1 MASKLL
7 MDTPSERFVAAKNRQ
22 KFAATQLFESGYAFP
37 FDEFQ
42 VTACHAIESGK
53 GVLVAAPTGA
63 GKTIVGEFAAHLAI
77 KQGSKCFYTTPI
89 KALSNQKF
97 QELVAVYGEEK
108 VGLLTG
114 DSSINGEA
122 AIVVM
127 TTEVLRNMIY
137 AQSQTLE
144 TLGFVVMDEVHYLAD
159 KFRGAVWEEILIHLP
174 EQIQV
179 ISLSATVSN
188 AEEFGEWLNTIR
200 GETAVV
206 VSEIRPVPLYQHVLM
221 GNRLLDLFV
230 DDGRV
235 NPEILRIEKESQRN
249 VRTSNQQ
256 NWSGSDYKSRRQ
268 KQITKP
274 EIIEKLESQGYL
286 PAIFFVFSRVGCDA
300 AVRSCI
306 QANLR
311 MTTSEERAEI
321 QEVIAQK
328 TAELPQEDYAILDFY
343 QWCDSLERGIAAHH
357 AGLLPMFKET
367 IEELFQR
374 GLIRCVFAT
383 ETLALG
389 INMPARTVILEKLT
403 KWNGETHAAITPG
416 EYTQLTGRA
425 GRRGIDIEGNAIVL
439 WNETVDSGTAAGLAS
454 TRTYPLRSS
463 FAPTYNMSANLISQF
478 NHELARS
485 SLAAS
490 FAQFQADRAV
500 VGLTKQIGKS
510 EKLIAQYTN
519 DSVCHLGDF
528 VKYMSY
534 RSEIKAIEREV
545 VAQGR
550 NYRGNRREF
559 LKRSEDEI
567 TALRKAMKSD
577 PCHQC
582 PDREAHARIAEK
594 GERLVRENGGLI
606 KRIES
611 RTNVIP
617 KTFDWIIS
625 VLTELKYIE
634 HDVLTESGEILTKIY
649 AETDLLIAESLRKG
663 ILDNLPA
670 PELIALLSTCV
681 FENRS
686 DKSNS
691 PRIPRSLNEPLEKL
705 LKTWAELTILESKFN
720 LATQREPDL
729 DFIWQSYR
737 WASGHSLTSILRDS
751 EITVGDF
758 VRVIRQ
764 LIDLLGQLL
773 NARPEM
779 RLVIKD
785 ALKRIDRGIIAYSA
799 VTA

>member
-1 MASKLL
+1 MN
-7 MDTPSERFVAAKNRQ
+7 TPAERYAAAKNRG
-22 KFAATQLFESGYAFP
+22 KFQATEAFKKGYDFP
-37 FDEFQ
+37 FDDFQ
-42 VTACHAIESGK
+42 IEACHAIESGK

-77 KQGSKCFYTTPI
+77 KTGAKCFYTTPI

-97 QELVAVYGEEK
+97 QELTAVYGEEN

-122 AIVVM
+122 SIVVM

-137 AQSQTLE
+137 AESQTLSS
-144 TLGFVVMDEVHYLAD
+144 LGFVVMDEVHYLAD

-174 EQIQV
+174 ERIQV

-200 GETAVV
+200 GETTVV

-235 NPEILRIEKESQRN
+235 NPEILRLEKESHRN
-249 VRTSNQQ
+249 IRTSNQR
-256 NWSGSDYKSRRQ
+256 NWSNSDSRSYRQ
-268 KQITKP
+268 KQISKP

-300 AVRSCI
+300 SVRACI
-306 QANLR
+306 SANLK
-311 MTTSEERAEI
+311 MTNSEERAEI
-321 QEVIAQK
+321 KEVIAAK
-328 TAELPQEDYAILDFY
+328 TAELPEEDYAVLDFY
-343 QWCDSLERGIAAHH
+343 NWCDALERGIAAHH

-389 INMPARTVILEKLT
+389 INMPARTVVLEKLT

-425 GRRGIDIEGNAIVL
+425 GRRGIDIEGNAVVL
-439 WNETVDSGTAAGLAS
+439 WNETIDSGTAAGLAS

-463 FAPTYNMSANLISQF
+463 FSPTYNMSANLISRF
-478 NHELARS
+478 NRELART

-510 EKLIAQYTN
+510 DKLIAQYVQE
-519 DSVCHLGDF
+519 SECHLGNF
-528 VKYMSY
+528 KNYMSY
-534 RSEIKAIEREV
+534 RVEIRAIEREV

-550 NYRGNRREF
+550 NYRGNRNEF
-559 LKRSEDEI
+559 LKNSEDRI
-567 TALRKAMKSD
+567 TSLRKDMKSD

-582 PDREAHARIAEK
+582 PEREAHARIAEK
-594 GERLVRENGGLI
+594 GERLQRENLGLI
-606 KRIES
+606 KRIED

-617 KTFDWIIS
+617 KTFDRIIS
-625 VLTELKYIE
+625 VLTELEYIKN
-634 HDVLTESGEILTKIY
+634 DSLTENGKILTKIY
-649 AETDLLIAESLRKG
+649 AETDLLISEILRKG
-663 ILDNLPA
+663 ILNDLPA
-670 PELIALLSTCV
+670 AELVALLSTCV
-681 FENRS
+681 FENRGE
-686 DKSNS
+686 KSNS
-691 PRIPRSLNEPLEKL
+691 PRIPKSLNEPLEKL
-705 LKTWAELTILESKFN
+705 VKTWGELTILEGNFN
-720 LATQREPDL
+720 LSTQREPDL

-751 EITVGDF
+751 EVTVGDF
-758 VRVIRQ
+758 VRVMRQ

-779 RLVIKD
+779 RIVIRE
-785 ALKRIDRGIIAYSA
+785 ALKRIDRGIISYSA
-799 VTA
+799 VTT

>member
-1 MASKLL
+1 MN
-7 MDTPSERFVAAKNRQ
+7 TPAERYAAAKNRG
-22 KFAATQLFESGYAFP
+22 KFQATETFKKGYDFP
-37 FDEFQ
+37 FDDFQ
-42 VTACHAIESGK
+42 IEACHAIESGK

-77 KQGSKCFYTTPI
+77 KTGAKCFYTTPI

-97 QELVAVYGEEK
+97 QELTAVYGEEN

-122 AIVVM
+122 SIVVM

-137 AQSQTLE
+137 AESQTLSS
-144 TLGFVVMDEVHYLAD
+144 LGFVVMDEVHYLAD

-174 EQIQV
+174 ERIQV

-200 GETAVV
+200 GETTVV

-235 NPEILRIEKESQRN
+235 NPEILRLEKESHRN
-249 VRTSNQQ
+249 IRTSNQR
-256 NWSGSDYKSRRQ
+256 NWSNSDSRSYRQ
-268 KQITKP
+268 KQISKP

-300 AVRSCI
+300 SVRACI
-306 QANLR
+306 SANLK
-311 MTTSEERAEI
+311 MTNSEERAEI
-321 QEVIAQK
+321 KEVIAAK
-328 TAELPQEDYAILDFY
+328 TAELPEEDYAVLDFY
-343 QWCDSLERGIAAHH
+343 NWCDALERGIAAHH

-389 INMPARTVILEKLT
+389 INMPARTVVLEKLT

-425 GRRGIDIEGNAIVL
+425 GRRGIDIEGNAVVL
-439 WNETVDSGTAAGLAS
+439 WNETIDSGTAAGLAS

-463 FAPTYNMSANLISQF
+463 FSPTYNMSANLISRF
-478 NHELARS
+478 NRELART

-510 EKLIAQYTN
+510 DKLIAQYVQE
-519 DSVCHLGDF
+519 SECHLGNF
-528 VKYMSY
+528 KNYMSY
-534 RSEIKAIEREV
+534 RVEIKAIEREV

-550 NYRGNRREF
+550 NYRGNRKQF
-559 LKRSEDEI
+559 LKNSEDRI
-567 TALRKAMKSD
+567 TSLRKDMKSD

-582 PDREAHARIAEK
+582 PEREAHARIAEK
-594 GERLVRENGGLI
+594 GERLQRENLGLI
-606 KRIES
+606 KRIED

-617 KTFDWIIS
+617 KTFDRIIL
-625 VLTELKYIE
+625 VLTELEYIKN
-634 HDVLTESGEILTKIY
+634 DALTESGKILTKIY
-649 AETDLLIAESLRKG
+649 AETDLLISEILRKG
-663 ILDNLPA
+663 ILNDLPA
-670 PELIALLSTCV
+670 AELVALLSTCV
-681 FENRS
+681 FENRGE
-686 DKSNS
+686 KSNS
-691 PRIPRSLNEPLEKL
+691 PRIPKSLNEPLEKL
-705 LKTWAELTILESKFN
+705 VKTWGELTILEGNFN
-720 LATQREPDL
+720 LSTQREPDL

-751 EITVGDF
+751 EVTVGDF
-758 VRVIRQ
+758 VRVMRQ

-779 RLVIKD
+779 RIVIRE
-785 ALKRIDRGIIAYSA
+785 ALKRIDRGIISYSA

>member
-1 MASKLL
+1 MN
-7 MDTPSERFVAAKNRQ
+7 TPAERYAAAKNRG
-22 KFAATQLFESGYAFP
+22 KFQATEAFKKGYDFP
-37 FDEFQ
+37 FDDFQ
-42 VTACHAIESGK
+42 IEACHAIESGK

-77 KQGSKCFYTTPI
+77 KTGAKCFYTTPI

-97 QELVAVYGEEK
+97 QELTGVYGEEH

-122 AIVVM
+122 SIVVM

-137 AQSQTLE
+137 AESQTLSS
-144 TLGFVVMDEVHYLAD
+144 LGFVVMDEVHYLAD

-174 EQIQV
+174 ERIQV

-200 GETAVV
+200 GETTVV

-235 NPEILRIEKESQRN
+235 NPEILRLEKESHRN
-249 VRTSNQQ
+249 IRTSNQR
-256 NWSGSDYKSRRQ
+256 NWSNSDGRSYRQ
-268 KQITKP
+268 KQISKP

-300 AVRSCI
+300 SVRACI
-306 QANLR
+306 SANLK
-311 MTTSEERAEI
+311 MTNSEERAEI
-321 QEVIAQK
+321 KEVIAAK
-328 TAELPQEDYAILDFY
+328 TAELPEEDYAVLDFY
-343 QWCDSLERGIAAHH
+343 NWCDALERGIAAHH

-389 INMPARTVILEKLT
+389 INMPARTVVLEKLT

-425 GRRGIDIEGNAIVL
+425 GRRGIDIEGNAVVL
-439 WNETVDSGTAAGLAS
+439 WNETIDSGTAAGLAS

-463 FAPTYNMSANLISQF
+463 FSPTYNMSANLISRF
-478 NHELARS
+478 NRELART

-510 EKLIAQYTN
+510 DKLIAQYVQE
-519 DSVCHLGDF
+519 SECHLGNF
-528 VKYMSY
+528 KNYMSY
-534 RSEIKAIEREV
+534 RVEIKAIEREV

-550 NYRGNRREF
+550 NYRGNRKEF
-559 LKRSEDEI
+559 LKNSEDRI
-567 TALRKAMKSD
+567 TSLRKDMKSD

-594 GERLVRENGGLI
+594 GERLQRENLGLI
-606 KRIES
+606 KRIED

-617 KTFDWIIS
+617 KTFDRIIS
-625 VLTELKYIE
+625 VLTELEYIKN
-634 HDVLTESGEILTKIY
+634 DALTENGKILTKIY
-649 AETDLLIAESLRKG
+649 AETDLLISEILRKG
-663 ILDNLPA
+663 ILNDLPA
-670 PELIALLSTCV
+670 AELVALLSTCV
-681 FENRS
+681 FENRGE
-686 DKSNS
+686 KSNS
-691 PRIPRSLNEPLEKL
+691 PRIPKSLNEPLEKL
-705 LKTWAELTILESKFN
+705 VKTWGELTILEGNFN
-720 LATQREPDL
+720 LSTQREPDL

-751 EITVGDF
+751 EVTVGDF
-758 VRVIRQ
+758 VRVMRQ

-779 RLVIKD
+779 RIVIRE
-785 ALKRIDRGIIAYSA
+785 ALKRIDRGIISYSA